1 MVLEAGPCLVFV
13 WASHLLCHL
22 EGATGHGVAKARSQ
36 AGVGSWAPLIS
47 RSQAKLNRPVPL
59 PLCLLLEQ
67 LRSQK
72 EAQGPFST
80 THRRED

>member
-22 EGATGHGVAKARSQ
+22 ESATGQGVAKARSQ
-36 AGVGSWAPLIS
+36 VGASGSAPLIS
-47 RSQAKLNRPVPL
+47 RSQAKLDRPVPL
-59 PLCLLLEQ
+59 PLCLLLTQ

-72 EAQGPFST
+72 EVQGPFSP